1 MTRDTLLGLSL
12 TTILALAACGG
23 GATSA
28 ASSAGAASPAA
39 PSSAAA
45 KPAGPASPGGASSA
59 AAKPAASA
67 SAKPAAA
74 GSGAAAA
81 GTGPIKVGL
90 IEPLTGPLSPNGKD
104 GRDGLNLFLESIG
117 STVAGRKI
125 EVSEADDQGQA
136 DVGLSKAK
144 QLVEGNGVKVLMGF
158 VPTPVCYAVANYVQQ
173 AHVPM
178 MVTTDC
184 AAQDLTTNPK
194 FASPY
199 VSRYSN
205 NSLAEGDTA
214 ADWAYAN
221 GYRKAI
227 LMTADYA
234 PGLQVSDL
242 FASAFIARGGSV
254 VQEVHPAPGTTDF
267 GPFLAQLSNDA
278 DVLAVFEV
286 GVDSLRFGQQYSD
299 YAGGRK
305 LQVLDLTGVQA
316 AANLNQ
322 LQGKTAGFVST
333 SNYIFTSDAPEN
345 QKFVK
350 AFRTKYPNRD
360 IAEQNVTGYVGGQV
374 LTAALQKVNGN
385 VEDQAGFLNAIYA
398 TKIDTPR
405 GTVSL
410 DDHHDVVQDKYM
422 AQIVKDGNS
431 IGLKVL
437 KTYPNVSQF
446 WDRTPEQL
454 AKLNVGNMK
463 GQWVGMTKD
472 KLGADVL
479 TLPKS

>member
-1 MTRDTLLGLSL
+1 PAVS
-12 TTILALAACGG
+12 AS
-23 GATSA
+23 GAT
-28 ASSAGAASPAA
+28 
-39 PSSAAA
+39 
-45 KPAGPASPGGASSA
+45 
-59 AAKPAASA
+59 KPAASGSAGPA
-67 SAKPAAA
+67 SAKPAA
-74 GSGAAAA
+74 SRSAAAA
-81 GTGPIKVGL
+81 ASGPIKVGL

-104 GRDGLNLFLESIG
+104 GRDGLNLYLDSINN
-117 STVAGRKI
+117 TVAGRKI

-144 QLVEGNGVKVLMGF
+144 QLVEGTGVKALLGF

-199 VSRYSN
+199 LSRYSN

-214 ADWAYAN
+214 ADFAYAS

-242 FASAFIARGGSV
+242 FASAFIARGGSI

-286 GVDSLRFGQQYSD
+286 GVDSLRFGQQYAD

-322 LQGKTAGFVST
+322 LQGKTAGFIST
-333 SNYIFTSDAPEN
+333 SNYISTTDTPEN

-350 AFRTKYPNRD
+350 AFRAKYPNRD
-360 IAEQNVTGYVGGQV
+360 IAEQNVTGYVGGEALV
-374 LTAALQKVNGN
+374 AALQKVNGKI
-385 VEDQAGFLNAIYA
+385 EDTQAFLDAIHNI
-398 TKIDTPR
+398 KIDTPR
-405 GTVSL
+405 GTISL
-410 DDHHDVVQDKYM
+410 DEHHDIVQDKYM
-422 AQIVKDGNS
+422 AQIVKDGDK

-437 KTYPNVSQF
+437 KTYPDVSQF
-446 WDRTPEQL
+446 WDRTPAQL
-454 AKLNVGNMK
+454 AKLDIGKMK
-463 GQWVGMTKD
+463 GQWVGMTKE
-472 KLGADVL
+472 KLGPGIL
-479 TLPKS
+479 TPPKS